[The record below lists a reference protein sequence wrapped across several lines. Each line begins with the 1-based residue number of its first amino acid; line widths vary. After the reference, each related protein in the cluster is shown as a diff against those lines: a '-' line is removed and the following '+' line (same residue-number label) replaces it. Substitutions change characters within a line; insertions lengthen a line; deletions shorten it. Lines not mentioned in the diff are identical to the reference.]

1 MQTWTAHILYW
12 RDRQVNG
19 PLCICNNLRCRI
31 FRRADINSSL
41 RGNLVLVMNMKYED
55 PNMEAYWNSLPAS
68 VQAIIQNSG
77 IEICSLGMLR
87 KLGDYYQNGEGQS
100 K

>member
-1 MQTWTAHILYW
+1 
-12 RDRQVNG
+12 
-19 PLCICNNLRCRI
+19 
-31 FRRADINSSL
+31 
-41 RGNLVLVMNMKYED
+41 MNMKYED

-87 KLGDYYQNGEGQS
+87 KLGDYYQTAMARESEDTFATVVFINKGGFVV
-100 K
+100 

>member
-1 MQTWTAHILYW
+1 
-12 RDRQVNG
+12 
-19 PLCICNNLRCRI
+19 
-31 FRRADINSSL
+31 
-41 RGNLVLVMNMKYED
+41 MNMKYED

-87 KLGDYYQNGEGQS
+87 KLVDYYQNGDGQS